1 MNTDINNYAVFKNQR
16 SRMKLWL
23 TIYFAIAVSLHLF
36 NKLVFVYS
44 GFNDKYYLVLTSCA
58 NISLHGF
65 KYVDSEITGG
75 TNSTF
80 IDAY

>member
-1 MNTDINNYAVFKNQR
+1 MTNH
-16 SRMKLWL
+16 L
-23 TIYFAIAVSLHLF
+23 FAIAVSLHLF

-44 GFNDKYYLVLTSCA
+44 GFNDKYYLELTSCA

-65 KYVDSEITGG
+65 KYVDSEITGW
-75 TNSTF
+75 TNSLVEQTF